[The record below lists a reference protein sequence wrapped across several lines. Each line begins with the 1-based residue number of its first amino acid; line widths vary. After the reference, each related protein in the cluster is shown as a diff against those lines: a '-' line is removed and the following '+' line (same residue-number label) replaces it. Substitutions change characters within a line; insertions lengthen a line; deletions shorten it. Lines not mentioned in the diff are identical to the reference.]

1 MDNLVSVVVPIYNV
15 EKYLNRCLDS
25 ILSQTYSNIEII
37 LVDDESKDSSS
48 TICERYAKQDNR
60 IKVYHKK
67 NGGLSSARNFGINK
81 AKGDWLYFI
90 DGDDWIDINTI
101 SNLVNSAI
109 ENNCQI
115 AMGSYIFC
123 SSEEEFKK
131 TDIVETVELYTP
143 KEALSEMTSGLKY
156 VFYAPN
162 RLFKKELFSDIRFP
176 LDKLFEDM
184 YTIYKVID
192 KADKIVYNSKAK
204 YAYFQRNDSITHN
217 KFNSKQMDW
226 YFALQQYK
234 QFCLTNYPELKEK
247 LNNLVVF
254 CCISLINKIL
264 VTDKKLI
271 HFKKEYTILFD
282 EIKKDYKSYMLS
294 NVPGLSINLKYKF
307 SVTLLLISRKF
318 YQTLLFKFFEK
329 R

>member
-1 MDNLVSVVVPIYNV
+1 
-15 EKYLNRCLDS
+15 
-25 ILSQTYSNIEII
+25 
-37 LVDDESKDSSS
+37 
-48 TICERYAKQDNR
+48 
-60 IKVYHKK
+60 
-67 NGGLSSARNFGINK
+67 
-81 AKGDWLYFI
+81 
-90 DGDDWIDINTI
+90 
-101 SNLVNSAI
+101 
-109 ENNCQI
+109 
-115 AMGSYIFC
+115 
-123 SSEEEFKK
+123 
-131 TDIVETVELYTP
+131 
-143 KEALSEMTSGLKY
+143 
-156 VFYAPN
+156 
-162 RLFKKELFSDIRFP
+162 
-176 LDKLFEDM
+176 M

-307 SVTLLLISRKF
+307 SVTLLLIYRKF